1 MERPGKTAFMRLS
14 GNFFYFLYY
23 SWDIRKFF
31 ADTESDGDRMKKT
44 LLNRKKQI
52 RNLIIMII
60 IW

>member
-14 GNFFYFLYY
+14 GILL
-23 SWDIRKFF
+23 SLLLVDIRKFF
-31 ADTESDGDRMKKT
+31 ADTESDGDRMKKLCLT
-44 LLNRKKQI
+44 EKSRI